1 MGVIPQIVQTFN
13 SRKDAIVGSGLQVL
27 NPVVGNEHCLR
38 TLSANECMHPLKQ
51 AMIKRPDLVAVASET
66 LSKIFSNQV
75 VVDEFVGQ
83 VSYLVIK
90 VWQLFSILV

>member
-1 MGVIPQIVQTFN
+1 MDNLPTMGVLPQVIQTFS

-27 NPVVGNEHCLR
+27 NQVVANDNCLK

-51 AMIKRPDLVAVASET
+51 AMIKRPDQVAVASEA
-66 LSKIFSNQV
+66 LSKIFSNQA

-83 VSYLVIK
+83 VNTI
-90 VWQLFSILV
+90 F